1 MITLEKIRKEY
12 GATGGAVPAIDDIS
26 LTIGR
31 GEYLAIA
38 GPPGSGKTT
47 LFRILGILDAASSGR
62 YFLDGYDVAALADR
76 ERARIRKKHFGF
88 LFQGFN
94 LLPGLSAL
102 ENVMIPMRYAGIPS
116 RKRKERAE
124 LLLDEV
130 GLLGRIQ
137 DRTAAME
144 GDERQRVAIARALAN
159 NPDLIL
165 ADEPTGDLPP
175 DKVEGI
181 MAMLESLNAKGVTI
195 VMVTESLELGKRA
208 KRLLS
213 INGGKLA

>member
-1 MITLEKIRKEY
+1 
-12 GATGGAVPAIDDIS
+12 
-26 LTIGR
+26 
-31 GEYLAIA
+31 
-38 GPPGSGKTT
+38 
-47 LFRILGILDAASSGR
+47 
-62 YFLDGYDVAALADR
+62 
-76 ERARIRKKHFGF
+76 
-88 LFQGFN
+88 
-94 LLPGLSAL
+94 
-102 ENVMIPMRYAGIPS
+102 
-116 RKRKERAE
+116 
-124 LLLDEV
+124 
-130 GLLGRIQ
+130 
-137 DRTAAME
+137 ME